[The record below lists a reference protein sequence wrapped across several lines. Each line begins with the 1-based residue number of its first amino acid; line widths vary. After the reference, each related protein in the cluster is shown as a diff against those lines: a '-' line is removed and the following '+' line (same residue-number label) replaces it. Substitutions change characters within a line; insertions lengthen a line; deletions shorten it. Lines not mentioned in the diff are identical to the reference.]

1 MFSSINMRHKIV
13 AILASLSLWSC
24 SQGFAAGEATSQR
37 KDILDTSARI
47 TQRAQTAVL
56 TAVALAGKRLVA
68 VGEMGIVLL
77 SDDNGL
83 AWRQAK
89 VVPTSVELTNVF
101 FISDKTGWAVG
112 HSGVVLKSTDSGE
125 NWLRVL
131 DGKQAAE
138 VELAAAEAAAPKNG
152 EPSSTRQHDAQRLVA
167 DGADKPFFDV
177 HFYDEQRGVVIG
189 AYGLA
194 FATRDGGKT
203 WESLM
208 GFIDNPKNRHLYSIT
223 PLGTDSLI
231 TGEQGTL
238 YRMNEA
244 SLHFTT
250 LKVPYVGTL
259 FGALQSGSNILVY
272 GLRGNAFR
280 STDQGV
286 NWTKIDFGPHLTLTA
301 GLKLRDGRLAV
312 VDEGGRV
319 LLSNDGGVQFS
330 SLSIPKMSA
339 ATGLVEAADG
349 TLVVST
355 QRGAVRVAVAANKTE
370 NK

>member
-1 MFSSINMRHKIV
+1 MFVSIDMRHKIV
-13 AILASLSLWSC
+13 AVLAALSLLAGTQSL
-24 SQGFAAGEATSQR
+24 AAGEIKNPR
-37 KDILDTSARI
+37 KDILDTPARI

-56 TAVALAGKRLVA
+56 TAVAIAGKRLVA

-89 VVPTSVELTNVF
+89 AVPTSVELTNVY

-112 HSGVVLKSTDSGE
+112 HSGVVLKTTDSGE

-131 DGKQAAE
+131 DGKLAAE
-138 VELAAAEAAAPKNG
+138 VELAAADAAAPKNG
-152 EPSSTRQHDAQRLVA
+152 EPATTRQHDAQRLVA

-177 HFYDEQRGVVIG
+177 HFYDEQRGMVTG

-194 FATRDGGKT
+194 FATHDGGKT

-208 GFIDNPKNRHLYSIT
+208 GLIDNPKNRHLYSIT
-223 PLGTDSLI
+223 PFGADSLI
-231 TGEQGTL
+231 AGEQGTL
-238 YRMNEA
+238 YRMTEA
-244 SLHFTT
+244 GQRFSA
-250 LKVPYVGTL
+250 LKIPYVGTL
-259 FGALQSGSNILVY
+259 FGALEAGSNMLVY
-272 GLRGNAFR
+272 GLRGNAYR

-301 GLKLRDGRLAV
+301 GLKLRDGRLVV

-319 LLSNDGGVQFS
+319 MVSSDGGAQFS
-330 SLSIPKMSA
+330 SLPIPKMSA

-349 TLVVST
+349 ALVVST